1 MAPQTRKRLL
11 LLGGTGEALALA
23 EELQKSFA
31 SRIETITSLAGR
43 TRHPARVPGAVR
55 LGGFGGVEGLV
66 RLLRDER
73 ITAVV
78 DATHPFAA
86 QMSRHARLAAEAVKL
101 PRLRLT
107 RPPWQQHPQ
116 DNWIIVKDI
125 HEAVAAVAGLAE
137 KKPRSR
143 LKVFLT
149 IGPQDANPFL
159 KITETDFILRQID
172 PQETAMPSN
181 VHIIIGRGPFTF
193 ENEVEVLTQQ
203 GVQVLVTKASGGA
216 ATYAKIA
223 AARQRQIPVI
233 MIARPDPEPGETVTE
248 VAAAL
253 RWLAEK
259 LTAEP
264 V

>member
-23 EELQKSFA
+23 EEVQKSFA

-43 TRHPARVPGAVR
+43 TRHPARVPGTVR

-66 RLLRDER
+66 RFLRDER

-86 QMSRHARLAAEAVKL
+86 QMSRHARLAAEEVKL

-116 DNWIIVKDI
+116 DNWIIVDDV
-125 HEAVAAVAGLAE
+125 EAAAATVSGFTG
-137 KKPRSR
+137 KKTGTR

-149 IGPQDANPFL
+149 IGPQDMDPFL
-159 KITETDFILRQID
+159 KLTEADFILRQID
-172 PQETAMPSN
+172 PPENALPAN
-181 VHIIIGRGPFTF
+181 VKIVLGRGPFTF
-193 ENEVEVLTQQ
+193 DHEVDVITRQ

-248 VAAAL
+248 VSAAL

-259 LTAEP
+259 LTAES